1 MARAFDFEPMS
12 QDGRGRHY
20 GNDIHVASIGY
31 LHRKKQKGIG
41 EDRESGENCDS
52 RFGDGCLHESFP
64 KVLTLIS

>member
-1 MARAFDFEPMS
+1 MAMTFTWRLL
-12 QDGRGRHY
+12 
-20 GNDIHVASIGY
+20 DIFIE
-31 LHRKKQKGIG
+31 KKQKGIG